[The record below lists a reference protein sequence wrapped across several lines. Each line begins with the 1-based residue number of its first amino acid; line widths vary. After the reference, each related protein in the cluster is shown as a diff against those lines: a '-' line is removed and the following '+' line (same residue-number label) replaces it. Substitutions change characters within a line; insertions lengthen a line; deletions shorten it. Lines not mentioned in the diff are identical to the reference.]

1 MVGRIGA
8 ETDTQP
14 SLRASTRFAA
24 VGGSPAHVY
33 ACFGKCSTCGLGFA
47 VRARSHG
54 LSMSE
59 LIHPFIILQE
69 AIGPPGPGQVLGINP
84 PSPTL
89 PGLTFKRQPLA

>member
-1 MVGRIGA
+1 M
-8 ETDTQP
+8 
-14 SLRASTRFAA
+14 
-24 VGGSPAHVY
+24 
-33 ACFGKCSTCGLGFA
+33 
-47 VRARSHG
+47 RARSHG